1 MNDLWK
7 KQKEQQEKWDKEY
20 KNKYE
25 TTENS
30 EKIELIK
37 QIKANDERICEESL
51 KSLGTKQDFYNVF
64 SCKKIY
70 EEKNQNKLHEL
81 LTDERTCQIA

>member
-1 MNDLWK
+1 MQNDTFNSYMNDLWK

-30 EKIELIK
+30 EK
-37 QIKANDERICEESL
+37 
-51 KSLGTKQDFYNVF
+51 
-64 SCKKIY
+64 
-70 EEKNQNKLHEL
+70 
-81 LTDERTCQIA
+81 